1 MRGIYDD
8 EERSPVSLK
17 RWATIIV
24 GVILLVILATS
35 ATRIFENVPADKVV
49 VIQSPVSGSLTW
61 YTTPGLKWQ
70 GMGKVTSY
78 NKSFQYWFSSKK
90 DQGSKNDES
99 IGTTFNDGGHATVS
113 GSVRI
118 DMPLEPDKLT
128 ALHSK
133 YGSQE
138 AIEKELVRPAFERS
152 IYMSGPLMSSAES
165 YSERRNQFIHY
176 IEDQASLGLFKTT
189 THLQRTKDPISGNEK
204 TVNIVQLVADP
215 KSPGGYSRSEESPIA
230 TFGLHAYNLSIN
242 DIKYDEQVEKQ
253 IQTQQQAIMQI
264 QTAIAESRKAEQKAL
279 TAEQE
284 GRAEATKTKWAQE
297 AIKAQAVTEGE
308 QKKDVARLS
317 KEAAE
322 FYKQEQILKG
332 EGDAA
337 YKKAV
342 IEADGALAQKLDTY
356 KTVMGGFAREFGR
369 QKWVPEVVM
378 GSESG
383 KTGDQVTQMMSLL
396 SVKAMKDLGLDLRI
410 PSTKPTALPVGK

>member
-1 MRGIYDD
+1 MSREYDKGD
-8 EERSPVSLK
+8 EINVK
-17 RWATIIV
+17 RWVTIAI
-24 GVILLVILATS
+24 GVVLVIVLAAFS
-35 ATRIFENVPADKVV
+35 TRIFQNVAADEVV
-49 VIQSPVSGSLTW
+49 VIQSPLSGDLVW
-61 YTTPGLKWQ
+61 YTSPGLKWQ
-70 GMGKVTSY
+70 GFGKVTSY
-78 NKSFQYWFSSKK
+78 KKSFQYWFSSKK
-90 DQGSKNDES
+90 DQGSKTDES
-99 IGTTFNDGGHATVS
+99 ISTTFNDGGHAMVS
-113 GSVRI
+113 GSVRV
-118 DMPLEPDKLT
+118 DMPLDSDKLT

-133 YGSQE
+133 YGSPE

-176 IEDQASLGLFKTT
+176 IEDQASLGLFQTT

-204 TVNIVQLVADP
+204 TVNVVALVADP
-215 KSPGGYSRSEESPIA
+215 KAPGGFARSEDSPI
-230 TFGLHAYNLSIN
+230 TLFGLHAYNLSIN
-242 DIKYDEQVEKQ
+242 EIKYDETVEKQ

-317 KEAAE
+317 KESAE

-342 IEADGALAQKLDTY
+342 IEADGALAQKLETY

-369 QKWVPEVVM
+369 QKWVPEIVM
-378 GSESG
+378 GSGSTNADG
-383 KTGDQVTQMMSLL
+383 NQANNMMNLL
-396 SVKAMKDLGLDLRI
+396 SAQALKSLGLDLSI
-410 PSTKPTALPVGK
+410 PSNKPTAKLK